1 MFVSMR
7 CPTGCVPPF
16 LVTAFIR
23 IQFCNQHSCHVML
36 LRGFVH
42 EVVFDLSAQR
52 RIEDLF
58 FDFRVDFQFFDG
70 LVAFLSI

>member
-1 MFVSMR
+1 
-7 CPTGCVPPF
+7 
-16 LVTAFIR
+16 
-23 IQFCNQHSCHVML
+23 ML